1 MNPQP
6 NSPQVRVIDVF
17 RQFSEVVARLDERS
31 DMVVIPDE
39 LMVETNPQ
47 ARMNRLRFSPER
59 YVVRSIDI
67 SPPLMRP
74 FQALLREFIDIA
86 VDELQQ
92 RGVRIPELQT
102 VLSYYGNRRELDR
115 STLLSPSFARALNVV
130 LNHPALRSKLVELE
144 NKLMN
149 SQRQY
154 YFSIQQSCSDQSD
167 RSGRL
172 FVIGADRYI
181 LGRLVDDN
189 VTFRITHHQLAQSPE
204 PLSGTEAH
212 LVYAKGT
219 QMLEELESQRSQ
231 RVRSSIYELFRRP
244 DERITAETATTESPA
259 QQALSGQPDARLFEE
274 MFPTGRL
281 SPEARARLTE
291 ALDSPTV
298 LPSTSR
304 VIPNVP
310 VDLESLPRELREIIT
325 EVGRVEGELSSV
337 GSADALGLLTRGV
350 SSAWHRVFGG
360 SDPDASTGYS
370 GIYRNIQ
377 LLDYAMRDLSQ
388 VPFGRLT
395 LAIDA
400 AMAELFMR
408 HRIQGKE
415 IYRYH
420 VREVI
425 SSVFSSVGIDLPA
438 SGRLVGLLYDALS
451 SRQTPYEW
459 VDEPDLGARYSWAD
473 ALGVNPASFRDIVL
487 AHIPESIESNEYHP
501 AVLAMRALGLY
512 DEDMM
517 DAIRSRVLDPG
528 YGEDLLYHI
537 RKAMPEDRIP
547 LDEDEDLT
555 VGSFMDYIMRM
566 VRAYGQQ
573 DVYTGRVY
581 LFLPSSEGMT
591 AYFVDVRDMPLP
603 RLPLDLGFEQD
614 VLRPGAQG
622 LIWRGENVRRVHE
635 YVAAGNP
642 LVLTERQ
649 LYQIFRDA
657 RIASHQLEAAQSAM
671 EASGQTEVE
680 KYGHR
685 TALPSDVADRIRNM
699 LDFFFEGMEFRD
711 VDDFD
716 PYSEPAPE
724 ILLSW
729 EDYYIT
735 GQVMIR
741 RRIGRGRSERV
752 LRGTRRAVRD
762 VIPEQ
767 LILHLGAEAE
777 RRVRALMQAREQLE
791 RSGSEQETGRPG
803 YTASGPMGSMIQVQD
818 IDEQGNLIIREWTL
832 EEYLNVVAPGADV
845 SPIPASAVEFDDSS
859 SPDVRFELA
868 RYLSRRA
875 PYGTLYP
882 SQDLTGMFHA
892 VEDAY
897 SAAYRQ
903 HEANLIPLEDIEQA
917 VSEWTGEQIRLSK
930 DRMYHQLLDLEQRI
944 PQEYR
949 EQFADLIA
957 GIRQLRETILENLRR
972 ELADYSD
979 VGLTDAHLVRLATR
993 LAGAYPDYREHGIV
1007 ATGHAFSRFM
1017 VAVTQERLYES
1028 DMLDRLLEPVLSN
1041 IGTSIDVPGLH
1052 EAVRSL
1058 SQSFNIKDVFGRQV
1072 LARYLYAYL
1081 KNRGVEVRASDLVLR
1096 RLTGLSRAELESL
1109 VFPAP
1114 SETVQQSDQTA
1125 QSGAVQTAPS
1135 GPTPAPE
1142 YSKPWLGSD
1151 EVLEALGLSGTNLY
1165 GSARRRFLTIFGW
1178 SDEINSEVRAQLREL
1193 EPLYNMLVMRL
1204 AVGQVLTPEEHGVI
1218 HSLRDILNMY
1228 APDRDELMR
1237 LEASALFNPANFAVT
1252 RALYH
1257 LITNDPKSRLSIA
1270 LRRTYLGTAGGMES
1284 GIDTLTDLGL
1294 AAFHFAAEFVRTTP
1308 PGARVGNFGVM
1319 PSDPDEVAQFLKDNL
1334 LALMIRHA
1342 LRRTD
1347 REEAFATLHTLSLE
1361 QSLGPDE
1368 EERTLGEILAGN
1380 LTVQSPEHGGPVLRE
1395 DAVREATREVEQQQE
1410 QPARRDRPRRD
1421 RPSRFAYSG
1430 YQSPYHLEGGI
1441 SEALRRQDEIVRQLQ
1456 LLPLHQEAL
1465 ELEES
1470 RSLLREEIRR
1480 VRDEERSEQLGGLLS
1495 NLNDL
1500 QRRLG
1505 ERLDEIREVTA
1516 GYNVS
1521 EKDYRDIVRYLM
1533 GLHGSS
1539 NETSD
1544 LVKIIRTG
1552 LEKLQRGDYS
1562 DFVEVDLEALSR
1574 GELPED
1580 PDERDVPSDSG
1591 QGDRPRQEVSP
1602 AVQPATTPAVSS
1614 QQADRA
1620 IQGLPLSY
1628 TVGYLRYISNVL
1640 SELEAG
1646 SLSLDEARRQ
1656 LRGVQLFALNRI
1668 VAKVPLWI
1676 GDRQIEVTVFPG
1688 GRVAVLGRTL
1698 ALEERDP
1705 YPLPPEAVN
1714 TIPQQVLNPVELSDL
1729 ETANIVLRLDEDNPG
1744 LVIDAGVMST
1754 LGRMASDDRQYAALD
1769 IETDPETNRFLQ
1781 GALVLYRQDPLS
1793 GELEMTQRL
1802 VLSDV
1807 AQYMAHEQL
1816 TLLVERIMARHT
1828 TAEARSREIVEALGI
1843 SDRFEEVKSLFERYD
1858 RDAWIANEIMQIE
1871 GVLLSEREA
1880 LTRYVSTLLEAHEQ
1894 GRQLVVQNVAFD
1906 IPYLIG
1912 RLEEYDEWRLAARL
1926 RRIDLL
1932 RLLDVAEMA
1941 SIAGYAQ
1948 VNLEYLG
1955 QQTGALEPTEREAH
1969 LALEDAILTAQVA
1982 HRLQERISGFDF
1994 SQLGGNQYLI
2004 GLGAGRLYDVTNEIP
2019 EQVMH
2024 LSDRVFRV
2032 VRAGYSEEQNRAVVE
2047 LEEVQFHGD
2056 KVVPV
2061 RRLRFEPML
2070 DETQQVQP
2078 MWQVQQ
2084 ELNRMFTFANEA
2096 EARRVYK
2103 LSMEDAFRR
2112 EVERVLSPDLPPE
2125 FTVRRGQ
2132 LPSEYER
2139 EGIITS
2145 MMTLLRAR
2153 AIAEGAPE
2161 STDVNWVRETLNAS
2175 ISDELAF
2182 DLVQRAAY
2190 YLTTPYARD
2199 PRRQEV
2205 YRRVWQ
2211 WWNEEKRRER
2221 LGELMSSVLERGL
2234 EKRLSWAEM
2243 TMLWREVISREI
2255 EDAGIPNVP
2264 VELPSYRAERRNLYV
2279 ALSRGGFATVS
2290 LPVGLSEQA
2299 QESWLLYRTRVNLRR
2314 QVIGASFGIPGGES
2328 SLFGSAYESSARADV
2343 ALLSTIED
2351 PKEYERVMW
2360 LMAERRAR
2368 ALHLQN
2374 LAMRLQDMED
2384 MESAEAVAIQN
2395 RMQEHITRMEKLD
2408 TNLRGSFSS
2417 DQIDRARRLRNMHA
2431 TAFSSQLQRDD
2442 NLRRVMDD
2450 YILRVVLS
2458 VDTQMRRFL
2467 ESGEQG
2473 VPRWWIPPRD
2483 SAVPELLDLSDPA
2496 EAATER
2502 VAVERYSPSPR
2513 LLERLEEE
2521 WVPIVQRARE
2531 RNVAERLRQTLH
2543 EIGVRG
2549 SITEADIST
2558 RIPLHSAVLALHDVV
2573 SELAARGQPVTL
2585 ADVSELMRQRLG
2597 ADVLQIGRYHR
2608 LDLTNPQAAAG
2619 LVGMMR
2625 RSAGWIR
2632 RYTDVVD
2639 EDWLDYISSQMY
2651 RLKQYRGMAVLGA
2664 SGVLLDQ
2671 PERTPFPIEMYS
2683 DWIRTAWSEISPNAW
2698 APIDIPE
2705 ATTTGD
2711 TGGTVSAPIAQPVS
2725 GQPQW
2730 SGSSSADVGQAI
2742 LSSLSGGLV
2751 AANVGSLMLSLS
2763 DDLLIAGAGLLSAA
2777 AVFYHRRRRRNDDE
2791 EDEGSREERVVRRG
2805 TGIVGATRF
2814 LVHANPFVRQP
2825 GHHVRFDSDYRRPSQ
2840 FRLRRMERDMEEL
2853 I

>member
-1 MNPQP
+1 M
-6 NSPQVRVIDVF
+6 D
-17 RQFSEVVARLDERS
+17 
-31 DMVVIPDE
+31 
-39 LMVETNPQ
+39 
-47 ARMNRLRFSPER
+47 
-59 YVVRSIDI
+59 
-67 SPPLMRP
+67 
-74 FQALLREFIDIA
+74 
-86 VDELQQ
+86 
-92 RGVRIPELQT
+92 
-102 VLSYYGNRRELDR
+102 RR
-115 STLLSPSFARALNVV
+115 
-130 LNHPALRSKLVELE
+130 
-144 NKLMN
+144 
-149 SQRQY
+149 
-154 YFSIQQSCSDQSD
+154 
-167 RSGRL
+167 
-172 FVIGADRYI
+172 AD
-181 LGRLVDDN
+181 
-189 VTFRITHHQLAQSPE
+189 
-204 PLSGTEAH
+204 
-212 LVYAKGT
+212 
-219 QMLEELESQRSQ
+219 
-231 RVRSSIYELFRRP
+231 
-244 DERITAETATTESPA
+244 
-259 QQALSGQPDARLFEE
+259 
-274 MFPTGRL
+274 
-281 SPEARARLTE
+281 
-291 ALDSPTV
+291 
-298 LPSTSR
+298 
-304 VIPNVP
+304 
-310 VDLESLPRELREIIT
+310 
-325 EVGRVEGELSSV
+325 
-337 GSADALGLLTRGV
+337 
-350 SSAWHRVFGG
+350 
-360 SDPDASTGYS
+360 
-370 GIYRNIQ
+370 
-377 LLDYAMRDLSQ
+377 
-388 VPFGRLT
+388 
-395 LAIDA
+395 
-400 AMAELFMR
+400 
-408 HRIQGKE
+408 
-415 IYRYH
+415 
-420 VREVI
+420 
-425 SSVFSSVGIDLPA
+425 
-438 SGRLVGLLYDALS
+438 
-451 SRQTPYEW
+451 
-459 VDEPDLGARYSWAD
+459 
-473 ALGVNPASFRDIVL
+473 
-487 AHIPESIESNEYHP
+487 SIEQRPHVP
-501 AVLAMRALGLY
+501 PV
-512 DEDMM
+512 
-517 DAIRSRVLDPG
+517 
-528 YGEDLLYHI
+528 
-537 RKAMPEDRIP
+537 
-547 LDEDEDLT
+547 
-555 VGSFMDYIMRM
+555 
-566 VRAYGQQ
+566 
-573 DVYTGRVY
+573 TG
-581 LFLPSSEGMT
+581 F
-591 AYFVDVRDMPLP
+591 
-603 RLPLDLGFEQD
+603 
-614 VLRPGAQG
+614 GAA
-622 LIWRGENVRRVHE
+622 H
-635 YVAAGNP
+635 
-642 LVLTERQ
+642 
-649 LYQIFRDA
+649 
-657 RIASHQLEAAQSAM
+657 S
-671 EASGQTEVE
+671 
-680 KYGHR
+680 
-685 TALPSDVADRIRNM
+685 
-699 LDFFFEGMEFRD
+699 
-711 VDDFD
+711 
-716 PYSEPAPE
+716 
-724 ILLSW
+724 
-729 EDYYIT
+729 
-735 GQVMIR
+735 
-741 RRIGRGRSERV
+741 
-752 LRGTRRAVRD
+752 
-762 VIPEQ
+762 
-767 LILHLGAEAE
+767 
-777 RRVRALMQAREQLE
+777 
-791 RSGSEQETGRPG
+791 
-803 YTASGPMGSMIQVQD
+803 
-818 IDEQGNLIIREWTL
+818 
-832 EEYLNVVAPGADV
+832 
-845 SPIPASAVEFDDSS
+845 
-859 SPDVRFELA
+859 
-868 RYLSRRA
+868 
-875 PYGTLYP
+875 
-882 SQDLTGMFHA
+882 
-892 VEDAY
+892 
-897 SAAYRQ
+897 
-903 HEANLIPLEDIEQA
+903 
-917 VSEWTGEQIRLSK
+917 
-930 DRMYHQLLDLEQRI
+930 
-944 PQEYR
+944 QEYR

-957 GIRQLRETILENLRR
+957 GIRQFRETILENLRR
-972 ELADYSD
+972 ELADYFD
-979 VGLTDAHLVRLATR
+979 VGLTDAHLVRLASR

-1041 IGTSIDVPGLH
+1041 IGTSIDVHGLH
-1052 EAVRSL
+1052 EALRSL

-1081 KNRGVEVRASDLVLR
+1081 KNRGVEVRASDLVLK
-1096 RLTGLSRAELESL
+1096 RLTGLSRADLESL

-1114 SETVQQSDQTA
+1114 SEAVQQPDQTA
-1125 QSGAVQTAPS
+1125 RPDAVQPVPS
-1135 GPTPAPE
+1135 GPTAAPE
-1142 YSKPWLGSD
+1142 YSSPKPWLGSD
-1151 EVLEALGLSGTNLY
+1151 EMLEALGMSGTNLY

-1178 SDEINSEVRAQLREL
+1178 SDEINSEVRARLREL
-1193 EPLYNMLVMRL
+1193 EPLYNMLVLRQFG
-1204 AVGQVLTPEEHGVI
+1204 GQFLSREDQALL

-1228 APDRDELMR
+1228 APDQDELTR
-1237 LEASALFNPANFAVT
+1237 LDASALFNPANFAVT

-1368 EERTLGEILAGN
+1368 EGSTLGEILAGN

-1441 SEALRRQDEIVRQLQ
+1441 SEALRRQDEIVRQ
-1456 LLPLHQEAL
+1456 
-1465 ELEES
+1465 
-1470 RSLLREEIRR
+1470 R
-1480 VRDEERSEQLGGLLS
+1480 
-1495 NLNDL
+1495 
-1500 QRRLG
+1500 
-1505 ERLDEIREVTA
+1505 
-1516 GYNVS
+1516 
-1521 EKDYRDIVRYLM
+1521 
-1533 GLHGSS
+1533 
-1539 NETSD
+1539 
-1544 LVKIIRTG
+1544 
-1552 LEKLQRGDYS
+1552 
-1562 DFVEVDLEALSR
+1562 
-1574 GELPED
+1574 ELPED
-1580 PDERDVPSDSG
+1580 PAERDVPAGESG
-1591 QGDRPRQEVSP
+1591 QVDRTRQEVGRV
-1602 AVQPATTPAVSS
+1602 VQPATTPAVSG
-1614 QQADRA
+1614 QADRA
-1620 IQGLPLSY
+1620 VEGLPLSY

-1646 SLSLDEARRQ
+1646 SLGLDEARRQ

-1668 VAKVPLWI
+1668 FAKVPLWI

-1714 TIPQQVLNPVELSDL
+1714 TIPQQVLNPVELSDR
-1729 ETANIVLRLDEDNPG
+1729 ETANIVVRFDEDNPG

-1754 LGRMASDDRQYAALD
+1754 LGSMDSDDRQYAALD

-1781 GALVLYRQDPLS
+1781 GALVLYWQDTLS

-1807 AQYMAHEQL
+1807 AGYMAHEQL
-1816 TLLVERIMARHT
+1816 TRLVDRIMERHT
-1828 TAEARSREIVEALGI
+1828 TAEARAREIVEALGI
-1843 SDRFEEVKSLFERYD
+1843 SDRFEEVKSVFERYD
-1858 RDAWIANEIMQIE
+1858 RDAWIANDIMQIE

-1880 LTRYVSTLLEAHEQ
+1880 LTRYVSMLLEAHEQ

-1912 RLEEYDEWRLAARL
+1912 RLEEYGETHLAGRL

-1948 VNLEYLG
+1948 VNLEHLG
-1955 QQTGALEPTEREAH
+1955 HQTGALEPDEREAH

-1982 HRLQERISGFDF
+1982 QSLRERISGFAF

-2004 GLGAGRLYDVTNEIP
+2004 GLGAGRLYDVTNGIP
-2019 EQVMH
+2019 EPVMH

-2056 KVVPV
+2056 RVVPV
-2061 RRLRFEPML
+2061 RRLRLEPIL

-2084 ELNRMFTFANEA
+2084 ELNRMFTFADEA

-2161 STDVNWVRETLNAS
+2161 STDINWVRETLNAS
-2175 ISDELAF
+2175 ISDELAL

-2205 YRRVWQ
+2205 YRRVWR

-2234 EKRLSWAEM
+2234 ERRLSWAEM

-2255 EDAGIPNVP
+2255 EDAGIPKVP

-2290 LPVGLSEQA
+2290 LPVGISEQA

-2328 SLFGSAYESSARADV
+2328 GLFGSAYESSARADV

-2351 PKEYERVMW
+2351 PEEYERMMW
-2360 LMAERRAR
+2360 FMAERRAR

-2395 RMQEHITRMEKLD
+2395 QMQEHITRMEELD
-2408 TNLRGSFSS
+2408 AGLRGWFSS
-2417 DQIDRARRLRNMHA
+2417 EQIDRARRLRNMRA

-2458 VDTQMRRFL
+2458 VDTQMRRYL

-2473 VPRWWIPPRD
+2473 VPRWWIPPRG
-2483 SAVPELLDLSDPA
+2483 SAVRELLELSEPA

-2521 WVPIVQRARE
+2521 WAPIVQRARE
-2531 RNVAERLRQTLH
+2531 RNVAERLQQTLH
-2543 EIGVRG
+2543 EIGVSGFRV
-2549 SITEADIST
+2549 TEADIST

-2619 LVGMMR
+2619 LVEMMR

-2671 PERTPFPIEMYS
+2671 PERTPFPIETYS

-2705 ATTTGD
+2705 VTTTGD
-2711 TGGTVSAPIAQPVS
+2711 AGGTVAPIAQPVS
-2725 GQPQW
+2725 GQSQW
-2730 SGSSSADVGQAI
+2730 SGSSSTDFGQAI

-2763 DDLLIAGAGLLSAA
+2763 DDLLIAGAGLVSAA
-2777 AVFYHRRRRRNDDE
+2777 AVFYHRRRRRK
-2791 EDEGSREERVVRRG
+2791 RR
-2805 TGIVGATRF
+2805 
-2814 LVHANPFVRQP
+2814 
-2825 GHHVRFDSDYRRPSQ
+2825 
-2840 FRLRRMERDMEEL
+2840 
-2853 I
+2853 